1 MSPKCRGPITIYLG
15 INYKTFNTSR
25 AKTEIII
32 NTKTA
37 PSVGMRCSSSSTDAH
52 RHHYTCNQWLEETA
66 LFSGYKSQR
75 TKGHREDWKGKKE
88 QNRGDEEKKKTQET
102 ERTRARKQREG
113 GRPRTKNWGG
123 ENTKKPGER
132 TKQRKGKK
140 TNTKGRK
147 QRAKPSFGLVPEFKH
162 NIQKKNRG
170 GNQTNNKKTQ
180 GKTGAG

>member
-1 MSPKCRGPITIYLG
+1 
-15 INYKTFNTSR
+15 
-25 AKTEIII
+25 
-32 NTKTA
+32 
-37 PSVGMRCSSSSTDAH
+37 MRCSSSSTDAH

-66 LFSGYKSQR
+66 LFSGYKIQR